1 MCRTFCIMLCNESVS
16 IHVWTVSSVCIG
28 DCGRGKQDCVNVYR
42 LWSISRSIQRNITQV
57 LHFELFH
64 QGPQNNKKQ
73 YPSTYLYQPI
83 NQSAYPSIHPSTI
96 HLSSH
101 TSIHPLK
108 CRLPNVVENTEVHL
122 KLLKMLPSH
131 SRKPHNFPKTSKDL
145 WLLKSCIVLPP
156 I

>member
-64 QGPQNNKKQ
+64 QGPQNNKNNIHLPTCIS
-73 YPSTYLYQPI
+73 PSI
-83 NQSAYPSIHPSTI
+83 NPLIHPSTHQLSTYPPTHPSI
-96 HLSSH
+96 HLSLGYLMLLK
-101 TSIHPLK
+101 TLK
-108 CRLPNVVENTEVHL
+108 CILNCLKCCPATAESRITFQRLP
-122 KLLKMLPSH
+122 
-131 SRKPHNFPKTSKDL
+131 KT
-145 WLLKSCIVLPP
+145 CGF
-156 I
+156 